1 MTRQEFWQ
9 GMGLGVLAGTLV
21 GMTITPRRRTI
32 RDKAGKVL
40 RSVGS
45 AVEDISDS
53 MGM

>member
-9 GMGLGVLAGTLV
+9 GMGLGVLAGTLM
-21 GMTITPRRRTI
+21 GMAITPRKRTL

-40 RSVGS
+40 RSMGG
-45 AVEDISDS
+45 AVDDISDS